1 MRPFDSTPP
10 RFGRRRLRV
19 PEGFTPPGL
28 NHAIL
33 TGRLAAFPRAGRNP
47 VGDPVTLLSVE
58 FPVVDPQR
66 PHRMWTWASC
76 EVEVAEAL
84 ADRFGVRDLEGGASV
99 LVAGQLSERWA
110 IEDGRTGK
118 RAALVAALV
127 HSAAVPPGRLL
138 IPGGRP

>member
-1 MRPFDSTPP
+1 MCPFDSSSP
-10 RFGRRRLRV
+10 RPGRRRLRI

-28 NHAIL
+28 NHSIL
-33 TGRLAAFPRAGRNP
+33 TGRLTTFPRSGRNP
-47 VGDPVTLLSVE
+47 VGEPVTLLSVE
-58 FPVVDPQR
+58 FPVVDPER

-76 EVEVAEAL
+76 EVEVGAAL
-84 ADRFGVRDLEGGASV
+84 ADRHGVRDLEGGGSV

-110 IEDGRTGK
+110 IEDGRTSK